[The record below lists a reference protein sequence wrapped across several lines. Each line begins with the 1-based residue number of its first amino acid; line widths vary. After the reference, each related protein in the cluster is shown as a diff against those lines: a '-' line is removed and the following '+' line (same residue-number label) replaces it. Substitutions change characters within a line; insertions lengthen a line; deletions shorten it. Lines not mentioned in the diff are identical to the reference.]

1 MMFLIVGTVGV
12 KADGMMI
19 PRPNYYIQETDQKAV
34 IWHDGKTET
43 LIVSVNFSGN
53 AADFAWVI
61 PVPGKPEVSEGADEL
76 FTGLNQLTAPKVTS
90 SGYKGVG
97 MFGVSTLSVNMPQV
111 SVIET
116 KKVDIYDVAVLT
128 AENSTALQE
137 WLESHGYEYP
147 ENRAY
152 LLNSYIN
159 KGWYFVAA
167 KVSTEALGYAGSQLK
182 TGHATPLKLVFAA
195 EKIVY
200 PLKISGKPANTV
212 PTPTQMAG
220 GVIGAWSFETGTQG
234 WSRGTAVEI
243 KNPKFGK
250 YVLKSTPLNYGSV
263 GNNIDYYSSVSSSIS
278 LQGLISGR
286 EYIFSGYV
294 KPAVAGQGWASLQVS
309 GGSERTAESKGV
321 RLNTPN
327 WQRLE
332 VKFTAAGSYTM
343 LIAAVT
349 QIDKSTEIYWDG
361 LQLEEGVKATEFSK
375 EVEYV
380 SVTKISP
387 TPIPDKYINLLLYV
401 FADHKKEAP
410 GWGISYAGKVDGKTI
425 GKLAADEQGDPW
437 MKTGKKMYLT
447 KLTRN
452 MRQSEMTADVYLRD
466 AADNNSVGTG
476 GGSGRVGWRVGLVLG
491 LPLVVELLVIG
502 YMWRRRKQ
510 KI

>member
-1 MMFLIVGTVGV
+1 
-12 KADGMMI
+12 MI

-43 LIVSVNFSGN
+43 LIISVNFSGD
-53 AADFAWVI
+53 ATDFAWII

-97 MFGVSTLSVNMPQV
+97 MFGVSELSGSLPQV

-182 TGHATPLKLVFAA
+182 TGHATPLKMSFATD
-195 EKIVY
+195 KIVY

-212 PTPTQMAG
+212 PTPPAKAG
-220 GVIGAWSFETGTQG
+220 GVVGAWSFETGTQG
-234 WSRGTAVEI
+234 WNRGTAVEI

-250 YVLKSTPLNYGSV
+250 FVLKSTPVNYGSV
-263 GNNIDYYSSVSSSIS
+263 GNSVDYYSSVSSSIS

-294 KPAVAGQGWASLQVS
+294 KPSAAGQGWASLQVS
-309 GGSERTAESKGV
+309 GGSGGSEEAGGI

-327 WQRLE
+327 WQKLE
-332 VKFTAAGSYTM
+332 MKFTATGSYLM
-343 LIAAVT
+343 LIAAAT
-349 QIDKSTEIYWDG
+349 QLDQETEIYWDG
-361 LQLEEGVKATEFSK
+361 LQFEEGATATEFTR
-375 EVEYV
+375 EVVYV
-380 SVTKISP
+380 PERVILP
-387 TPIPDKYINLLLYV
+387 MPVPDKNVNLLLYV
-401 FADHKKEAP
+401 FADHKQEVP
-410 GWGISYAGKVDGKTI
+410 GWAVNYAGKVDGKTI
-425 GKLAADEQGDPW
+425 GKLAVDDQGDPW
-437 MKTGKKMYLT
+437 MKTSKKMYLT

-466 AADNNSVGTG
+466 AADNKTVGTG
-476 GGSGRVGWRVGLVLG
+476 GGSGWAGWRVGLVLG
-491 LPLVVELLVIG
+491 VPLVVELLAIG